1 MANLQDGVHAIR
13 WVAERLDGFKAVAD
27 AIDKIGSL
35 DAAIA
40 SRETAL
46 KTLNGQHDNAHAR
59 VAAALA
65 EEDAVAN
72 RRAAAVRDHEERAAA
87 IISSAH
93 EQEAAILATAKAN
106 AQQITD
112 AAKAEIEKRETA
124 WQEHLKALRN
134 EAADVLMKKQIAE
147 SDLNTAI
154 ERHGEVTRQIEALRD
169 HARKVYEK
177 GV

>member
-1 MANLQDGVHAIR
+1 MANLQDGVHSIR

-46 KTLNGQHDNAHAR
+46 AGLNSDYEAAKSR
-59 VAAALA
+59 VAAAQSDLA
-65 EEDAVAN
+65 TLAN
-72 RRAAAVRDHEERAAA
+72 THAAAMEAHRHQADA
-87 IISSAH
+87 IIGAAH

-147 SDLNTAI
+147 SDLNAAI
-154 ERHGEVTRQIEALRD
+154 ERHGEVTRQIDALRD